1 MNPRFV
7 ALALV
12 ALLLGGLWYFKSGK
26 QLLHSEK
33 QEAALKCA
41 ADGCGHEFT
50 RELPMPFDKFPVLCA
65 KCGQKT
71 AFAMTSCEHCGAHY
85 PVNTVH
91 PLEKCPACGVDL
103 KTGLLEPAPAR

>member
-1 MNPRFV
+1 MN
-7 ALALV
+7 AKIITLIGI
-12 ALLLGGLWYFKSGK
+12 ALLLAGVWFSKSGR
-26 QLLHSEK
+26 QILHAEK
-33 QEAALKCA
+33 QEAVLKCT

-50 RELPMPFDKFPVLCA
+50 KVLPMPFDKFPVACP

-103 KTGLLEPAPAR
+103 KTGLMEPAR